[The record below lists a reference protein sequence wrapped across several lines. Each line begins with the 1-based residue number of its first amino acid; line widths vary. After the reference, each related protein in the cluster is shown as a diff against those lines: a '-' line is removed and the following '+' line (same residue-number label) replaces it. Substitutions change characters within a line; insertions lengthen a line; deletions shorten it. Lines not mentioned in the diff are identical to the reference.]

1 MVRNT
6 THELYG
12 VRISGEVYSLLR
24 DLRDNCPRNL
34 GTVDIDVAISLIT
47 CRKRDF
53 ITSYDQ
59 LNEIVVLLSKVC
71 GDSRRFVATKIM
83 HYYASNFPSKVESI
97 QSYITYMPT
106 DNLDVKQQSGDEQ
119 VIDKIQP
126 SSTSLITGIV
136 KEEGEDSDELD
147 SDTTGRESSAVP
159 TTGSGRRGR
168 LSKASVKGNKLNRT
182 QANDINSLKLS
193 TLLPSLVGK
202 PIKRAQLEARKEYTR
217 QIDESRACYGRPIK
231 YDLEIHELAVQAMEY
246 ELLTTFS
253 YLQQPIVAHNPS
265 EKRHF
270 FIPGN
275 TFPFCSTSLPMV
287 YPPLGTIMAAPAD
300 FLCRPRLPRRKI
312 TRDMVKKISPN
323 EVSSYIYDAHLL
335 DYTRHNDAD
344 DPSDLRVELRPA
356 WAQTIDFSK
365 AACDFPGEIMWQ
377 YPMYRLVTQK
387 PVPEHHSLID
397 LTGCYVTA
405 DALFDSL
412 TTELIELARNVIK
425 YAQKRK
431 RLAFRQRVARR
442 KKPVGLPSIFNESL
456 LSKESFS
463 PINDPVG
470 ADDILGSHS
479 DLPLSPMVLDDLSE
493 TITDDETDDSESNS
507 QMLKISILNLL
518 ERLQKI
524 VFFPPFRVCVDQ
536 RHLGNVSRY
545 VRFVESPFDA
555 TCYIK
560 AVGVSGST
568 RLQLHAAR
576 DLPAN
581 AELTLHAGSF
591 CWIKHDSEL
600 MHHLY
605 TLENYILFTDQ
616 LTIGKPWRSFL
627 HRPSSNTTETTSTIM
642 DSAMLVTLAEM
653 RLRES
658 ASTLLSVKLIDLDF
672 IKWLSDQ
679 LYDVLYVEESI
690 ITDLCQLHINLMDV
704 IDPEN
709 ATINT
714 TNNRCNVLVNP
725 KNFFTHSSHAHS
737 CSLNI
742 VTADTNFSMNGYYL
756 YHFFL
761 THKLLSDT
769 NSLNNLKSLLLLTN
783 ERQLSLLTTLI
794 GAQLTA
800 IYTDLDGG
808 TSSVSKGFQITS
820 FVLTQPYNTQ
830 LVDSDLPLT
839 IRALKHEA
847 RHVSI
852 DSCLSNRSTTWHSS
866 ICVFIV
872 KQDGVIDD
880 VEFIFIEKLQNYLIT
895 FQKKN
900 PTYSCYEISL
910 DRYIMNIIKSY
921 IETTTMRPSIVMK
934 TFPTYYSAWTPFV
947 PISEVQSLTFDP
959 LLTRIFL
966 TIAKCYKNY
975 KILPDIAAVMNL
987 PLTTPYNTSSIAVTA
1002 ASTVDKVLLQGI
1014 TQNSFIPAALD
1025 EQIDALLLRLIHH
1038 NTYFNLISYGM
1049 GISKNKYIDM
1059 VKQLIS
1065 SPLHFSLADAW
1076 SHPLEIF
1083 DISAL
1088 PNALKFLATYIL
1100 QSRTENVQFLQSVLL
1115 ELKNCNRE
1123 YNYKSHI
1130 LVQEASVFSD
1140 TVLYMLATDILTL
1153 LHSMPPLS
1161 GKNKQNKA
1169 KRSIIQKEALWPGS
1183 KEYAPPGYNGLYAR
1197 STPQTTNS
1205 YLTPIDYLKKYDDN
1219 VASSSFTPK
1228 KTPTRKYFSSPVI
1241 QRVFADA
1248 RTTFQ
1253 SKIKL

>member
-34 GTVDIDVAISLIT
+34 GSVDIDVAISLIT
-47 CRKRDF
+47 CKRRDF
-53 ITSYDQ
+53 LTSYDQ

-83 HYYASNFPSKVESI
+83 NYYAANFPSKVESI
-97 QSYITYMPT
+97 QSYIAYMPT
-106 DNLDVKQQSGDEQ
+106 DNLDVKHQPTDDQGT
-119 VIDKIQP
+119 DKTQP
-126 SSTSLITGIV
+126 PSTSLITGII
-136 KEEGEDSDELD
+136 KEEDDDSDDLD
-147 SDTTGRESSAVP
+147 SEITLKESAATSTGI
-159 TTGSGRRGR
+159 GKRGR
-168 LSKASVKGNKLNRT
+168 LSKTSAKGNKLSRA
-182 QANDINSLKLS
+182 QSSDVGSLKLS
-193 TLLPSLVGK
+193 ALLSSLIGK

-217 QIDESRACYGRPIK
+217 QIDESRACYGRPVK
-231 YDLEIHELAVQAMEY
+231 YDLEIQDLAIHAMEH
-246 ELLTTFS
+246 ELLTIFS
-253 YLQQPIVAHNPS
+253 YLQKPIVAHSPS
-265 EKRHF
+265 ERRHF

-275 TFPFCSTSLPMV
+275 TYPFCSTSLPIV

-300 FLCRPRLPRRKI
+300 FLCRPRLPGRKI
-312 TRDMVKKISPN
+312 TRDMSKKISPN
-323 EVSSYIYDAHLL
+323 EVSSYIYDSHLL
-335 DYTRHNDAD
+335 DYTRHNDTD
-344 DPSDLRVELRPA
+344 DPSDLKVELRSA
-356 WAQTIDFSK
+356 WAQTIGFSK
-365 AACDFPGEIMWQ
+365 ATYDLPGELMWQ
-377 YPMYRLVTQK
+377 YPMYKLITQK

-412 TTELIELARNVIK
+412 TTELIELARNVIR
-425 YAQKRK
+425 YAQKRR
-431 RLAFRQRVARR
+431 RLALRQRAAKR
-442 KKPVGLPSIFNESL
+442 KWSVSLPSIFNESF

-463 PINDPVG
+463 PINDAIG

-479 DLPLSPMVLDDLSE
+479 DLPPSPIIADNLSE
-493 TITDDETDDSESNS
+493 TNTDDETDDSESTS
-507 QMLKISILNLL
+507 QPLRIVILNLL

-568 RLQLHAAR
+568 RLQLHAAK

-600 MHHLY
+600 MRYLY
-605 TLENYILFTDQ
+605 TLEDYLLFTDQ
-616 LTIGKPWRSFL
+616 LTIGRPWRSL
-627 HRPSSNTTETTSTIM
+627 LQGSPSDTAESTPTTV
-642 DSAMLVTLAEM
+642 DSAMLVTLAEL

-658 ASTLLSVKLIDLDF
+658 AASLLSSKQIDLDF

-679 LYDVLYVEESI
+679 LYDVSYIESSS
-690 ITDLCQLHINLMDV
+690 ITDLSQLHISLINT
-704 IDPEN
+704 IDPAN

-725 KNFFTHSSHAHS
+725 KNFFTHSSHSHS

-761 THKLLSDT
+761 THKLLVDRA
-769 NSLNNLKSLLLLTN
+769 SLDSLASSLLLTDK
-783 ERQLSLLTTLI
+783 EQLSLLTTLI

-808 TSSVSKGFQITS
+808 TSSVAKGFQTTS
-820 FVLTQPYNTQ
+820 LVLAPPLNDSLTQNT
-830 LVDSDLPLT
+830 LPLT

-847 RHVSI
+847 RCINI
-852 DSCLSNRSTTWHSS
+852 DSCLNNKSSTWHSS
-866 ICVFIV
+866 VCVFIIRP
-872 KQDGVIDD
+872 DGTIDNA
-880 VEFIFIEKLQNYLIT
+880 EFIFVEKLQTYLLAI
-895 FQKKN
+895 QKKN
-900 PTYSCYEISL
+900 PTYNCYEISL
-910 DRYIMNIIKSY
+910 DHYIMHIIKGY
-921 IETTTMRPSIVMK
+921 IETTTVESSVVMK

-959 LLTRIFL
+959 LLTRIFF

-975 KILPDIAAVMNL
+975 KILPDLATVMNV
-987 PLTTPYNTSSIAVTA
+987 PLSIPYSSTSAVAT
-1002 ASTVDKVLLQGI
+1002 ASTVDKVLLQGAAPY
-1014 TQNSFIPAALD
+1014 SFIPTALD

-1049 GISKNKYIDM
+1049 GISKHKYVDM
-1059 VKQLIS
+1059 IRQLIS

-1076 SHPLEIF
+1076 SHPLELF
-1083 DISAL
+1083 DIAAL
-1088 PNALKFLATYIL
+1088 PNALSSLATYVLRSQTSDI
-1100 QSRTENVQFLQSVLL
+1100 QFLQSTLL
-1115 ELKNCNRE
+1115 ELKDCNRE
-1123 YNYKSHI
+1123 HNYKSYI
-1130 LVQEASVFSD
+1130 LVQEASIFSD
-1140 TVLYMLATDILTL
+1140 TVLYMLATDILAL

-1161 GKNKQNKA
+1161 GKNKQSKS
-1169 KRSIIQKEALWPGS
+1169 KRNIIQKEALWPGS
-1183 KEYAPPGYNGLYAR
+1183 KEYAPPGYNGLYAKVA
-1197 STPQTTNS
+1197 PQMTHS
-1205 YLTPIDYLKKYDDN
+1205 YLAPDEYLKKHGDGTN
-1219 VASSSFTPK
+1219 NTSFTPK
-1228 KTPTRKYFSSPVI
+1228 AIQVSKRFSSPVI
-1241 QRVFADA
+1241 QRIFADA
-1248 RTTFQ
+1248 RATFQ
-1253 SKIKL
+1253 SKVKA

>member
-34 GTVDIDVAISLIT
+34 GSVDIDVAISLIT

-83 HYYASNFPSKVESI
+83 NYYASNFPSKVESI
-97 QSYITYMPT
+97 QSYIAYMPI
-106 DNLDVKQQSGDEQ
+106 DSLDVKQQSVDDQ
-119 VIDKIQP
+119 ATDKTQP
-126 SSTSLITGIV
+126 PSTSLITGIV
-136 KEEGEDSDELD
+136 KEDGEDSDELD
-147 SDTTGRESSAVP
+147 SEAAVRDFSAVAAG
-159 TTGSGRRGR
+159 TGKRGR
-168 LSKASVKGNKLNRT
+168 LSKASSKGNKLNRA
-182 QANDINSLKLS
+182 QPSDINSLKLS
-193 TLLPSLVGK
+193 TLLSSLVGK

-231 YDLEIHELAVQAMEY
+231 YDLEIQDLAIQAMEY

-300 FLCRPRLPRRKI
+300 FLCRPRLPGRRI
-312 TRDMVKKISPN
+312 TRDMTKKIPPN
-323 EVSSYIYDAHLL
+323 EVSSYIYNSHLL

-356 WAQTIDFSK
+356 WAQSIEFSK

-377 YPMYRLVTQK
+377 YPAYRLVTQK

-412 TTELIELARNVIK
+412 TTELMELARNVVK

-431 RLAFRQRVARR
+431 RLAFRQRLARR

-463 PINDPVG
+463 PINDAAS

-479 DLPLSPMVLDDLSE
+479 DLPLSPMMLDDLSE
-493 TITDDETDDSESNS
+493 SITDEDTDDSDSDS
-507 QMLKISILNLL
+507 QMSGIPILNLL

-524 VFFPPFRVCVDQ
+524 IFFPPFRVCVDQ

-568 RLQLHAAR
+568 RLQLHAAK

-600 MHHLY
+600 MRYLY
-605 TLENYILFTDQ
+605 SLEDYILFTDQ
-616 LTIGKPWRSFL
+616 LATERPWRSLL
-627 HRPSSNTTETTSTIM
+627 HKSSSDVAESTPTII
-642 DSAMLVTLAEM
+642 DSSMLVTLVEM

-658 ASTLLSVKLIDLDF
+658 AAALLSVKWIDLDF
-672 IKWLSDQ
+672 MKWLSDQ
-679 LYDVLYVEESI
+679 LYDVLYVEESPL
-690 ITDLCQLHINLMDV
+690 TDLAQLHISLMDV
-704 IDPEN
+704 INPKN

-742 VTADTNFSMNGYYL
+742 VTSDTNFSMNGYYL

-769 NSLNNLKSLLLLTN
+769 NSLDSLKSSLLLTDDQ
-783 ERQLSLLTTLI
+783 QLSLLTTLI

-808 TSSVSKGFQITS
+808 TSSVAKGFQITS
-820 FVLTQPYNTQ
+820 LVLAPSYNIQ
-830 LVDSDLPLT
+830 LAESALPLT

-847 RHVSI
+847 RYANI
-852 DSCLSNRSTTWHSS
+852 DSCLNNKSNTWHSS
-866 ICVFIV
+866 ICVFIIRP
-872 KQDGVIDD
+872 DGAIDN
-880 VEFIFIEKLQNYLIT
+880 VEFIFIEKLQNYLLT
-895 FQKKN
+895 FLKKN
-900 PTYSCYEISL
+900 PSYNCYEVSL
-910 DRYIMNIIKSY
+910 DRYIMDIIRGY
-921 IETTTMRPSIVMK
+921 IETTTMQPSVVMK

-975 KILPDIAAVMNL
+975 KILPELAAAVNL
-987 PLTTPYNTSSIAVTA
+987 PLSTPYNTAAAVTA
-1002 ASTVDKVLLQGI
+1002 TSPVDKVLLQG
-1014 TQNSFIPAALD
+1014 TVQHSFIPTALD
-1025 EQIDALLLRLIHH
+1025 GQIDALLLRLIHH

-1049 GISKNKYIDM
+1049 GISKHKYVDM
-1059 VKQLIS
+1059 IKQLIS

-1076 SHPLEIF
+1076 SHPLELF

-1088 PNALKFLATYIL
+1088 PNALKFLTTYIL
-1100 QSRTENVQFLQSVLL
+1100 QSGTRDVQFLQSVLL
-1115 ELKNCNRE
+1115 DLKNCNRE
-1123 YNYKSHI
+1123 YNYKSNI

-1140 TVLYMLATDILTL
+1140 TVLYMLATDILAL

-1197 STPQTTNS
+1197 SMPQMTHS
-1205 YLTPIDYLKKYDDN
+1205 YLTPTDYLKKYGN
-1219 VASSSFTPK
+1219 STTNSTFSPK
-1228 KTPTRKYFSSPVI
+1228 NAPVSKHFSSPVI

-1248 RTTFQ
+1248 RATFQ
-1253 SKIKL
+1253 SKVKI